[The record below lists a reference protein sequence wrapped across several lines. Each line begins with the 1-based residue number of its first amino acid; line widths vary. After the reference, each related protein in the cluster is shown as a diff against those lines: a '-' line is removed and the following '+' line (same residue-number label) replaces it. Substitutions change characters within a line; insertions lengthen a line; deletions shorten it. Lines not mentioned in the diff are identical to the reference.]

1 MKNSK
6 LKVIFFDVNETMLD
20 LEPMRKSVGQVLNGR
35 EELLSYWFS
44 KMLHYSLVS
53 TLIGNYQDFGEVG
66 IASLLMIAEENH
78 IELDY
83 ERAKKAIIPSLLN
96 LPPHQDVI
104 GALRELKKLDV
115 KLATLTNSSNY
126 GVNTQLEN
134 AKMTNLFDDILSIED
149 VGMYKP
155 HKSTY
160 LWAAE
165 KMNVKVEEAML
176 VAAHGWDIA
185 GAKASGMQTTFI
197 ARPGKSLYS
206 LSGQPDYIVKDF
218 SELVIL
224 VKNLLKKERA

>member
-53 TLIGNYQDFGEVG
+53 TLISNYQDFGEIG

-104 GALRELKKLDV
+104 GALRELKKLDSPTSL
-115 KLATLTNSSNY
+115 KNSSS
-126 GVNTQLEN
+126 V
-134 AKMTNLFDDILSIED
+134 
-149 VGMYKP
+149 
-155 HKSTY
+155 
-160 LWAAE
+160 
-165 KMNVKVEEAML
+165 
-176 VAAHGWDIA
+176 
-185 GAKASGMQTTFI
+185 
-197 ARPGKSLYS
+197 LYS
-206 LSGQPDYIVKDF
+206 
-218 SELVIL
+218 
-224 VKNLLKKERA
+224 